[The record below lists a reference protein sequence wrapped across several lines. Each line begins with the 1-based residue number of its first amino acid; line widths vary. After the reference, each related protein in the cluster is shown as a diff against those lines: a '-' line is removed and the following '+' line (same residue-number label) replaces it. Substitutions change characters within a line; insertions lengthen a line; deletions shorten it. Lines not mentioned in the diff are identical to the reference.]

1 MNNNNNK
8 NNEKIELKNIIIN
21 FNNKK
26 YLIGIKRDFYI
37 VLLMLLLFFSM
48 YFISMIFYSKFYS
61 IKIIIFITILFIST
75 IYNFLCVFFIEPG
88 IIPRNSQNFQTNF
101 TESNSEKIKISLSN
115 SNENKNI
122 SKIIQNYKDL
132 TPQCEKNALKNIN
145 QITETDSNENNNNL
159 NDSIPYIFQKK
170 PCVTCNIIRP
180 ETCSHCS
187 ICDNCIIGMDHHC
200 YYISNCVGIRNHK
213 NFYLFLSFG
222 LILCFFGIIFI
233 IYHIFFVFF
242 LYDFNVTKSLFN
254 NYFFFIVF
262 SLFFIIFFPLIINF
276 SCKKQYLI
284 IIVSII
290 FGHLLFIVCF
300 YLNLY
305 QFGLNFFYFHPFG
318 LNVLEGLIPCFI
330 FVLKTFIVQTRL
342 IGKGLTIKQYK
353 SIVKQRNKLFDEDNE
368 DYLIMDKYLT
378 QKFKFRNI
386 FKFLNKKIPKS
397 LVNK

>member
-8 NNEKIELKNIIIN
+8 NEKIELKNFIIN

-61 IKIIIFITILFIST
+61 IKIIIFITILFIFT
-75 IYNFLCVFFIEPG
+75 IYNYLCVFFIEPG
-88 IIPRNSQNFQTNF
+88 IIPRNSQNFQINI
-101 TESNSEKIKISLSN
+101 TESNSEKIKISI
-115 SNENKNI
+115 SNEENNKNI
-122 SKIIQNYKDL
+122 SKIMKNYKDL

-145 QITETDSNENNNNL
+145 QITETDSNENNINL

-222 LILCFFGIIFI
+222 TFISIFGGILIFYHFI
-233 IYHIFFVFF
+233 YVLF
-242 LYDFNVTKSLFN
+242 LYDFNITKSLFN
-254 NYFFFIVF
+254 NYFIFIVF
-262 SLFFIIFFPLIINF
+262 SLFFIIFFPLIINL

-290 FGHLLFIVCF
+290 FGHLLFIVIF
-300 YLNLY
+300 YLNSLK
-305 QFGLNFFYFHPFG
+305 FGLNFFIFHPFG

>member
-8 NNEKIELKNIIIN
+8 NEKIELKNFIIN

-61 IKIIIFITILFIST
+61 IKIIIFITILFIFT
-75 IYNFLCVFFIEPG
+75 IYNYLCVFFIEPG

-115 SNENKNI
+115 SNENNKNI
-122 SKIIQNYKDL
+122 SKIMKNYKDL
-132 TPQCEKNALKNIN
+132 TPQCEKNALKNTN

-222 LILCFFGIIFI
+222 TFISIFGGILIFYHFI
-233 IYHIFFVFF
+233 YVLF
-242 LYDFNVTKSLFN
+242 LYDFNITKSLFN
-254 NYFFFIVF
+254 NYFIFIAF

-276 SCKKQYLI
+276 SCRKQYLI
-284 IIVSII
+284 ITISLV
-290 FGHLLFIVCF
+290 FGHLLFIVIF
-300 YLNLY
+300 YLNSLK
-305 QFGLNFFYFHPFG
+305 FGLNFFIFHPFG

-353 SIVKQRNKLFDEDNE
+353 SIVKQRNKLFDDDND
-368 DYLIMDKYLT
+368 DYLIMEKYLT